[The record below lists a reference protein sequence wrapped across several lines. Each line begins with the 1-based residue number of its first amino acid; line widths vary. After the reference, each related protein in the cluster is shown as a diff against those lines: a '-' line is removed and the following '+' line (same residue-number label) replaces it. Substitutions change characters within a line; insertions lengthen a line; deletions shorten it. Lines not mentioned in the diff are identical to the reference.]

1 MPREGKFHRV
11 MIPREIKIPTGTWY
25 SERNGFLL
33 GHDTQKEIDSYRE
46 LLPRERNIFIEK

>member
-25 SERNGFLL
+25 SERNGFPL